1 MDDKSLMLAILQ
13 AVAAAATS
21 ATDEGFKAMC
31 ADLQTQLAERAKAMG
46 IDAAGADPP
55 PPASERTEQQQ
66 AAKRAAAGQPGATQV
81 AGAGLQLADVRALM
95 REERAKEMLIASA
108 KDRPGMTPAF
118 AAYLAE
124 QSLDAVRT
132 IVATLPAPAG
142 GTSQGVP
149 ATPLVAGA
157 GAGGAGEQLTAEEAA
172 DIKALDKIFGADPE
186 KLTASRE
193 AAKRGEA
200 GVLSVARLEKIRLA
214 PKAKS

>member
-1 MDDKSLMLAILQ
+1 MDDKTLMLAILQ
-13 AVAAAATS
+13 AVAAAATG

-66 AAKRAAAGQPGATQV
+66 QAAKRGAAGQPGATQV

-95 REERAKEMLIASA
+95 REEKAKEMLIASA

-149 ATPLVAGA
+149 ATPLVA